1 MGGLEYDGTGV
12 LGVLHARSPHSRDA
26 RLGARFILQERTFGD
41 GRRGGGQ
48 PGELPGRPHP
58 ALAGGRA
65 GADGGR
71 SEVRLGGRRVGA
83 RGWGP
88 GARSAPS
95 TLTRRDRRPQ
105 SNFGNQGGP
114 GNPGTCSHCAVP
126 NPSQPAPQIPQ
137 SSAGD
142 RKVTILNPYSDS
154 AREGLLIFELQI
166 RSLTLIG

>member
-1 MGGLEYDGTGV
+1 M
-12 LGVLHARSPHSRDA
+12 GVLHARSPHSRDA
-26 RLGARFILQERTFGD
+26 RLGARFILQERTFGG

-71 SEVRLGGRRVGA
+71 SEVRPGGRGVGA
-83 RGWGP
+83 RAWGP

-95 TLTRRDRRPQ
+95 AFTWRNHRPQ

-126 NPSQPAPQIPQ
+126 HPSQPAPQIPQ

-142 RKVTILNPYSDS
+142 GKVTILNPYSDS
-154 AREGLLIFELQI
+154 AREGLLISELQI
-166 RSLTLIG
+166 RSLRLRG